1 MGKAVESATLLE
13 EVAAAKGG
21 RWAGERREEDSC
33 STMVSLPCARPAADT
48 ALDEAWADT
57 ALDEAWLC
65 LRVGGGTRHLLDQC
79 DAMEGAADA
88 GPETDQTPLVALL
101 HALEAPRSPC
111 RGRAE
116 LLNSSKL

>member
-13 EVAAAKGG
+13 EVAAAEGG
-21 RWAGERREEDSC
+21 RWAGGRREEESC
-33 STMVSLPCARPAADT
+33 STMVSPLGAHPA
-48 ALDEAWADT
+48 ADT

-79 DAMEGAADA
+79 EAMEGAADA
-88 GPETDQTPLVALL
+88 GPETDHTPLVALL

-116 LLNSSKL
+116 LLKRSKL

>member
-13 EVAAAKGG
+13 EVAVAEGG
-21 RWAGERREEDSC
+21 RWAGGRREEDSC
-33 STMVSLPCARPAADT
+33 RTMVSPLGAHPA
-48 ALDEAWADT
+48 ADT

-65 LRVGGGTRHLLDQC
+65 LRVGGGTRHLFDQC
-79 DAMEGAADA
+79 EAMEGAADA
-88 GPETDQTPLVALL
+88 GPEADQTPLALVALL

-116 LLNSSKL
+116 LLKSSKL